1 MLCHCAC
8 KHVRLSCVLNKLLT
22 YLLSIAAVYSVDVAC
37 IIGNLARYTAV
48 VYRRLGVAYSGAEW
62 KRHTKA

>member
-22 YLLSIAAVYSVDVAC
+22 YLLTNVC
-37 IIGNLARYTAV
+37 IFVCVMLDMMVLARCV
-48 VYRRLGVAYSGAEW
+48 GAETQLQ
-62 KRHTKA
+62 RVIAG